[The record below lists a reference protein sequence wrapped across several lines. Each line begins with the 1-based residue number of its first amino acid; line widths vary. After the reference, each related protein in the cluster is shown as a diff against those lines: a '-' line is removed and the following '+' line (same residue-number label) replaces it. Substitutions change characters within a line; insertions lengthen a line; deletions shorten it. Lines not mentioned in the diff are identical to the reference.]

1 MDGFSYY
8 VMKTTNETSA
18 DITGFMGGVNG
29 RMIVIIND
37 TLLNQRFIQES
48 VNSLASNR
56 FVLGVSVVTIN
67 RNQSITFLYSTNI
80 SINGLSGQ
88 NRWVMISYT

>member
-56 FVLGVSVVTIN
+56 LVLGVSVVTIN